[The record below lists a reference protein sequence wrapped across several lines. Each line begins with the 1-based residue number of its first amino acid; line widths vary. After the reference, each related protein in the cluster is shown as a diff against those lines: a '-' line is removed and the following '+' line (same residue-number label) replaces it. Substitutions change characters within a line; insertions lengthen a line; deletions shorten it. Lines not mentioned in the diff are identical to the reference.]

1 MLFLPD
7 RPSELQQTPC
17 EELIPGLQTS
27 SVDSTPQED
36 GTALSSQPQYFCS
49 LYFSTFLGK
58 MKHPCQEWLE
68 FMPTST
74 SLAWFYAYVFN
85 TKRTPSCFLVERPS
99 TILDVDSGN
108 SLLVV
113 PDPFGTL
120 EISDAPGK
128 FLSLQFVV
136 FFFFF
141 YIAARA
147 VCPSVFL
154 DFLLF
159 FDAFL
164 EKLIEGLKSP
174 DTSSLMLPDLLSLSD
189 PFSGSVEESVK
200 GVRF

>member
-1 MLFLPD
+1 
-7 RPSELQQTPC
+7 
-17 EELIPGLQTS
+17 
-27 SVDSTPQED
+27 
-36 GTALSSQPQYFCS
+36 
-49 LYFSTFLGK
+49 
-58 MKHPCQEWLE
+58 
-68 FMPTST
+68 MPTST
-74 SLAWFYAYVFN
+74 SLAWFYACVFN
-85 TKRTPSCFLVERPS
+85 TKQTPSCFLVERPS
-99 TILDVDSGN
+99 TILDVNSGN

-128 FLSLQFVV
+128 FLSLQFVFV
-136 FFFFF
+136 CFF
-141 YIAARA
+141 IAARA
-147 VCPSVFL
+147 VCLSVFL

-159 FDAFL
+159 LDAFL